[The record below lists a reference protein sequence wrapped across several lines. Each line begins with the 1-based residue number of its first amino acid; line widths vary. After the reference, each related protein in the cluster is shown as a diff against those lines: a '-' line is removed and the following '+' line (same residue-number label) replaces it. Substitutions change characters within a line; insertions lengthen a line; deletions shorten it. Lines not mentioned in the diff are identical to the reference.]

1 VKGDKYYVVKHR
13 SKTERGFMDIEKEE
27 ADNESPGDG
36 VIKEPRIKLSMY

>member
-27 ADNESPGDG
+27 ADNESPE
-36 VIKEPRIKLSMY
+36 EPRIKLSMY